1 MRGAF
6 LENLRLPA
14 ARAIM
19 NIPTMRGGAL
29 WRRPRFIILL
39 CAAATA
45 GCTTFSKD
53 GGFDAVAATAQA
65 RLGKEVRW
73 ARTADEHAKIDLQI
87 VELKRKSLSVDD
99 AVQIAL
105 LNNGAL
111 QASFQELG
119 ISEADLVQSGRLPN
133 PRFTLRH
140 ASAGGLY
147 DIEETLSMNV
157 LSLLT
162 TPYAHRIEEHHFAEV
177 QDAAVIDVV
186 QLAGRTREAYFAA
199 LAAREST
206 LYLLKVKAAADTG
219 AELARRM
226 RAAGNWNSLD
236 EARERGFDLDA
247 GLALTRAQLAESIA
261 RENLAQ
267 LMGLPGESSAFRLA
281 DRLPDL
287 PRAIEEL
294 PDIETIAL
302 QNRIDLSLMRARID
316 ELAERLHLT
325 RATRFINVLDAGP
338 TRVRQGERSEPF
350 ESGYEVIL
358 EVPIFDSGAARVRKA
373 EAIYAQAVER
383 YTQAAVEARS
393 EVRKAYA
400 RYRASH
406 ELAALERDQVLPL
419 RKSIAEQ
426 DLRRYDAAQI
436 SVFDLLADARA
447 EIGGVNDYIQSARD
461 FWIAKSALDTAML
474 GNPSH

>member
-6 LENLRLPA
+6 LKNLRLPA
-14 ARAIM
+14 ARTIM
-19 NIPTMRGGAL
+19 NISTMRGEAL
-29 WRRPRFIILL
+29 WHRPCFITLL
-39 CAAATA
+39 CAAAAA
-45 GCTTFSKD
+45 GCTTFSGD
-53 GGFDAVAATAQA
+53 GGFDAVAAAAQA

-73 ARTADEHAKIDLQI
+73 ARTADEHAKIDREI
-87 VELKRKSLSVDD
+87 AELKQRPLAVDD

-140 ASAGGLY
+140 ASAGGLS
-147 DIEETLSMNV
+147 DIEETLSLNV

-162 TPYAHRIEEHHFAEV
+162 IPYAHRIEKQRFAEV
-177 QDAAVIDVV
+177 QDAAVINVL
-186 QLAGRTREAYFAA
+186 QLAGRTREAYFTA
-199 LAAREST
+199 LAASEST
-206 LYLLKVKAAADTG
+206 RYLLKVKAAADTG

-247 GLALTRAQLAESIA
+247 ALALTRAQLAESIA

-267 LMGLPGESSAFRLA
+267 LLGLSAESSAFQLA

-287 PRAIEEL
+287 PRAVEEL
-294 PDIETIAL
+294 PNVETTAL
-302 QNRIDLSLMRARID
+302 QNRIDLRLMRTRID
-316 ELAERLHLT
+316 ELARSLRLT

-338 TRVRQGERSEPF
+338 TRVKQGDRSDPF
-350 ESGYEVIL
+350 ESGYEVSL
-358 EVPIFDSGAARVRKA
+358 EVPVFDSGAAHVRKA
-373 EAIYAQAVER
+373 EALYAQAVER

-406 ELAALERDQVLPL
+406 ELAALERDQALPL
-419 RKSIAEQ
+419 RKSIADQ
-426 DLRRYDAAQI
+426 DLLRFDAAQI
-436 SVFDLLADARA
+436 SVFDLLADARVQ
-447 EIGGVNDYIQSARD
+447 IGGVNDYIQGTRD

>member
-1 MRGAF
+1 LIRARGAMRGAF

-14 ARAIM
+14 ARTIM
-19 NIPTMRGGAL
+19 NISTMRSGAL
-29 WRRPRFIILL
+29 WL
-39 CAAATA
+39 CAAAAA
-45 GCTTFSKD
+45 GCTTFSAD
-53 GGFDAVAATAQA
+53 GGFDAVAAAAQG

-73 ARTADEHAKIDLQI
+73 ARTADEQAKIDRE
-87 VELKRKSLSVDD
+87 VAELRLKPLAVDD

-105 LNNGAL
+105 LNNHAL

-147 DIEETLSMNV
+147 DIEETLSVNV

-162 TPYAHRIEEHHFAEV
+162 TPYAHRIEKQHFAEV
-177 QDAAVIDVV
+177 QDAAVLDVL
-186 QLAGRTREAYFAA
+186 QLAGRTREAYFTA

-206 LYLLKVKAAADTG
+206 RYLVQVKAAADTG

-226 RAAGNWNSLD
+226 RAAGNWNSSD

-247 GLALTRAQLAESIA
+247 ALALTRAQLTESIA

-267 LMGLPGESSAFRLA
+267 LLGLSGESSAFRIA

-294 PDIETIAL
+294 PNVETTAL
-302 QNRIDLSLMRARID
+302 QNRMDLALMRTRID
-316 ELAERLHLT
+316 ELAQRLHLT

-338 TRVRQGERSEPF
+338 TRVRQGERREPF
-350 ESGYEVIL
+350 ESGYEVTL

-400 RYRASH
+400 RYRACH
-406 ELAALERDQVLPL
+406 ELAALGRDEVLPL

-426 DLRRYDAAQI
+426 DLLRYDAAQI